1 MMLEA
6 KGRRT
11 LIPTAIRSRLI
22 LEVASELV
30 GMTGWPEKQAQVTL
44 REQGQV
50 GWGTTLFASDS
61 PEAILEVASHAVQ
74 FAIINPGVI
83 LTLALRGT
91 GPFKEPVPVRAIT
104 VIQSF
109 DQLVFAV
116 SEKSGLTSI
125 EDIKEKR
132 FPLRLSVRGQ
142 RDHGTHVILTEVLAA
157 AGFSLDDIRA
167 WGGEVRYDAGMP
179 NNNPN
184 RIGAV
189 ERGEADAIFDESA
202 ASWTGRALELGMR
215 VLPIEGAMLEKLED
229 EGFRRSTLSKSWY
242 PELESDVETLDYSG
256 FIVYTH
262 ADVPDDIVRSVCVAL
277 ESRKDRIPPDNGE
290 PPLPLDQMCKDTWDG
305 PLGIPLHP
313 AAEQFW
319 REQGYLS

>member
-1 MMLEA
+1 MLEA

-11 LIPTAIRSRLI
+11 LPPSGIRSRLM

-30 GMTGWPEKQAQVTL
+30 GMAGWPQRQARVTL
-44 REQGQV
+44 RGQGTEE
-50 GWGTTLFASDS
+50 WGTTLFASDS
-61 PEAILEVASHAVQ
+61 PEAIREVASHDVQ
-74 FAIINPGVI
+74 FALINPGAI

-109 DQLVFAV
+109 DQLVCAV
-116 SEKSGLTSI
+116 SDKSGLTSI
-125 EDIKEKR
+125 EDIKQQR
-132 FPLRLSVRGQ
+132 FPLKLSVRGQ
-142 RDHGTHVILTEVLAA
+142 RDHGVHIVLAEVLAA

-167 WGGEVRYDAGMP
+167 WGGEVRYDAGRP
-179 NNNPN
+179 NDNPD
-184 RIGAV
+184 RLGAV
-189 ERGEADAIFDESA
+189 ERGEIDAVFDESA
-202 ASWTGRALELGMR
+202 ASWTDRAVELGMR
-215 VLPIEGAMLEKLED
+215 VLPIKGAVLEQLE
-229 EGFRRSTLSKSWY
+229 ETGFRRSTLSKAWY
-242 PELESDVETLDYSG
+242 PGLESDVPTLDYSG

-262 ADVPDDIVRSVCVAL
+262 ADVPDDVVRGICVAL
-277 ESRKDRIPPDNGE
+277 ERRKDRIPPDNGE

-319 REQGYLS
+319 GEQGYLS